1 MDVDTVTNNFTNL
14 NAKSSAKD
22 AATTA
27 AESSERFLKLL
38 VAQMQNQDPLNPMD
52 NAQVTSQIAQI
63 NTVSGIEKLNGTVG
77 SLSTQF
83 LQMQAV
89 QGASLVGREVI
100 VPGNKMDIDDGK
112 GQGGF
117 QIDAAA
123 DNVKIE
129 IQNAA
134 GQTIKT
140 VNLGAQGAGMHS
152 FDWADA
158 GSYDNTSGITFKV
171 TATSGSNTL
180 KSTAL
185 MRDKVTA
192 ISTANNNLVLDLEKA
207 GGVNYDQVKAFN

>member
-1 MDVDTVTNNFTNL
+1 MAVDTITNNYAAL
-14 NAKSSAKD
+14 NTKSSTD
-22 AATTA
+22 PSATTA

-77 SLSTQF
+77 NLSTQF

-100 VPGNKMDIDDGK
+100 VPGNKMDIADK
-112 GQGGF
+112 VGQGGF

-129 IQNAA
+129 VQNAA
-134 GQTIKT
+134 GQTLQT
-140 VNLGAQGAGMHS
+140 LNLGAQSSGMHS
-152 FDWADA
+152 FEWDA
-158 GSYDNTSGITFKV
+158 GAYDNTSGITFKV
-171 TATSGSNTL
+171 TAMNGATTL

-185 MRDKVTA
+185 MRDKVNA
-192 ISTANNNLVLDLEKA
+192 ISTANNSLVLDLEKV
-207 GGVNYDQVKAFN
+207 GGVTYDQVKAFN

>member
-1 MDVDTVTNNFTNL
+1 MAVDTITNNYAAL
-14 NAKSSAKD
+14 NTKSSTD
-22 AATTA
+22 PSATTA

-77 SLSTQF
+77 NLSTQF

-100 VPGNKMDIDDGK
+100 VPGNKMDIADK
-112 GQGGF
+112 VGQGGF

-129 IQNAA
+129 VQNAA
-134 GQTIKT
+134 GQTLQT
-140 VNLGAQGAGMHS
+140 LNLGAQGSGMHS
-152 FDWADA
+152 FEWDA
-158 GSYDNTSGITFKV
+158 GAYDNTSGITFKV
-171 TATSGSNTL
+171 TAMNGATTL

-185 MRDKVTA
+185 MRDKVNA
-192 ISTANNNLVLDLEKA
+192 ISTANNSLVLDLEKV
-207 GGVNYDQVKAFN
+207 GGVTYDQVKAFN

>member
-1 MDVDTVTNNFTNL
+1 MAVDTITHNYAAL
-14 NAKSSAKD
+14 NTKSSTD
-22 AATTA
+22 PSATTA

-77 SLSTQF
+77 NLSTQF

-100 VPGNKMDIDDGK
+100 VPGNKMDIADK
-112 GQGGF
+112 VGQGGF

-129 IQNAA
+129 VQNAA
-134 GQTIKT
+134 GQTLQT
-140 VNLGAQGAGMHS
+140 LNLGAQSSGMHS
-152 FDWADA
+152 FEWDA
-158 GSYDNTSGITFKV
+158 GAYDNTSGITFKV
-171 TATSGSNTL
+171 TAMNGATTL

-185 MRDKVTA
+185 MRDKVNA
-192 ISTANNNLVLDLEKA
+192 ISTANNSLVLDLEKV
-207 GGVNYDQVKAFN
+207 GGVTYDQVKAFN

>member
-1 MDVDTVTNNFTNL
+1 MAVDTVTNNFANL
-14 NAKSSAKD
+14 NAKTTADSS
-22 AATTA
+22 ATTA

-100 VPGNKMDIDDGK
+100 VPGNKIDIANGV
-112 GQGGF
+112 GEGGF

-129 IQNAA
+129 VQNAA
-134 GQTIKT
+134 GQTLKSFD
-140 VNLGAQGAGMHS
+140 LGAQSSGMHT
-152 FDWADA
+152 FDWDA

-171 TATSGSNTL
+171 TATSGSATI

-185 MRDKVTA
+185 MSDKVTA
-192 ISTANNNLVLDLEKA
+192 ISTANNTLVLDLERA
-207 GGVNYDQVKAFN
+207 GGVTYDQVKAFN

>member
-1 MDVDTVTNNFTNL
+1 MAVDTVTNNYAAL
-14 NAKSSAKD
+14 NTKSSSD
-22 AATTA
+22 ASATTA

-77 SLSTQF
+77 GLSTQF

-100 VPGNKMDIDDGK
+100 VPGNKMDIADKVGT
-112 GQGGF
+112 GGF

-129 IQNAA
+129 VQNAA
-134 GQTIKT
+134 GQTLQT
-140 VNLGAQGAGMHS
+140 LNLGAQSSGMHS
-152 FDWADA
+152 FEWDA
-158 GSYDNTSGITFKV
+158 GAYDNTSGITFKV
-171 TATSGSNTL
+171 TAMSGANTL

-185 MRDKVTA
+185 MRDKVNA
-192 ISTANNNLVLDLEKA
+192 ISTANNTLVLDLEKA
-207 GGVNYDQVKAFN
+207 GGVTYDQVKAFN

>member
-1 MDVDTVTNNFTNL
+1 MAVDTVTNNYAAL
-14 NAKSSAKD
+14 NTKSSSD
-22 AATTA
+22 ASATTA

-77 SLSTQF
+77 NLSTQF

-100 VPGNKMDIDDGK
+100 VPGNKMDIADKVGT
-112 GQGGF
+112 GGF

-123 DNVKIE
+123 DNVKVE

-134 GQTIKT
+134 GQTLQT
-140 VNLGAQGAGMHS
+140 LNLGAQSSGMNT
-152 FDWADA
+152 FEWDA
-158 GSYDNTSGITFKV
+158 GAYDNTSGITFKV
-171 TATSGSNTL
+171 TAMSGATTL

-185 MRDKVTA
+185 MRDKVNA
-192 ISTANNNLVLDLEKA
+192 ISTANNTLVLDLEKA
-207 GGVNYDQVKAFN
+207 GGVTYDQVKAFN

>member
-1 MDVDTVTNNFTNL
+1 MAVDTVTNNYTAL
-14 NAKSSAKD
+14 NTKSTTDPS
-22 AATTA
+22 ATTA

-100 VPGNKMDIDDGK
+100 VPGNKMDIAYK
-112 GQGGF
+112 VGQGGF

-129 IQNAA
+129 VQNAA
-134 GQTIKT
+134 GQTLQT
-140 VNLGAQGAGMHS
+140 LNLGAQSSGMHS
-152 FDWADA
+152 FDWDA
-158 GSYDNTSGITFKV
+158 GAYDNSSGITFKV
-171 TATSGSNTL
+171 TATSGANTL

-185 MRDKVTA
+185 MRDKVNA
-192 ISTANNNLVLDLEKA
+192 ISTANNSLVLDLEKA
-207 GGVNYDQVKAFN
+207 GGVTYDQVKAFN